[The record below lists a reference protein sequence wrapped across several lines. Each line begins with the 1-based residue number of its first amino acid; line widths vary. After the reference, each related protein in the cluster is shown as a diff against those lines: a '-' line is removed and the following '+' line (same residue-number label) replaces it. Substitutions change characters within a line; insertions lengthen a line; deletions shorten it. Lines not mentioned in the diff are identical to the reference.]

1 MIESDLTVIS
11 ILSLEKS
18 LISHDTFLIIFEL
31 FTRETFLEL
40 FWLISERVRHF
51 RPKLAF
57 CKESRKVS

>member
-51 RPKLAF
+51 RPKLVF
-57 CKESRKVS
+57 RKVS